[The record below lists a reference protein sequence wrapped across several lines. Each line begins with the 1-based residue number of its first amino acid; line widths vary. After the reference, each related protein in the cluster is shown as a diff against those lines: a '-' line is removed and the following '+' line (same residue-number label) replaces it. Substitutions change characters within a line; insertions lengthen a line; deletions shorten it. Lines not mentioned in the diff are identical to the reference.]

1 MDAPLTFETGAAS
14 HTGMVRKRNE
24 DGYLVQPD
32 IGVWA
37 VADGMGGHDSGH
49 IASATVIRS
58 LQSIGYP
65 ASAPDLLARFEDRV
79 FRANGRL
86 QEMARGQG
94 GDVTIGATIAALLA
108 FDSYYAC
115 VWSGDARVYLVRAGA
130 ISQLSRDHTAA
141 QELVE
146 KGILSREE
154 ARKWPGRNVVTRAI
168 GVHDDAELEIEH
180 GVLQAGD
187 VFVICSDGLTTHV
200 EDGEILQHVAGRI
213 PQEACDALV
222 ALTLRRG
229 GTDNVTVLVARC
241 RTAGPRPKAGAPG
254 QNVWGDP
261 A

>member
-1 MDAPLTFETGAAS
+1 MHAPLTFETGAAS
-14 HTGMVRKRNE
+14 HTGIVRKRNE

-58 LQSIGYP
+58 LQSIGYA

-79 FRANGRL
+79 FRANTRL
-86 QEMARGQG
+86 KEMARDKG
-94 GDVTIGATIAALLA
+94 GVTIGATIAALLA

-115 VWSGDARVYLVRAGA
+115 IWCGDARVYLARAGA

-146 KGILSREE
+146 KGILSPDE
-154 ARKWPGRNVVTRAI
+154 ARRWPGRNVVTRAI
-168 GVHDDAELEIEH
+168 GAHDDAELEIEH

-187 VFVICSDGLTTHV
+187 AFVICSDGLTTHV

-222 ALTLRRG
+222 ALTLQRG

-241 RTAGPRPKAGAPG
+241 RSVGPRPKPGAPARSI
-254 QNVWGDP
+254 WSDP